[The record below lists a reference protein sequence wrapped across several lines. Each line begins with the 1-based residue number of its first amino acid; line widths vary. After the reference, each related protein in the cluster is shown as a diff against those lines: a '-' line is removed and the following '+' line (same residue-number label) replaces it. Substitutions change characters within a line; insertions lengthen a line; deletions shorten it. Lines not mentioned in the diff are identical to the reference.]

1 MKDPVV
7 SENTKSKILKVILP
21 LLVIGL
27 ALVAA
32 EMLLFFGPTVPKT
45 AGEVKPTLVEVLTA
59 RGQDEQTVIVAY
71 GTVQAHQRL
80 IVQPEISD
88 RVVKLNPRLVIGET
102 LNKVA
107 TLLQI
112 DLRNY

>member
-80 IVQPEISD
+80 IVQPEISG